1 MDTLAKLNTGFIIT
15 AIGMGVVFIVL
26 ISLSYT
32 FKMMEIVFKNRGKMR
47 SDMQTVG
54 VSSTEVIVGTGDIP
68 GLVAVISAAV
78 LSFMGGKSRL
88 VVRSITR
95 AGDPVP
101 IWGKT
106 GRHDQMKSRM
116 IE

>member
-26 ISLSYT
+26 VFLSYT
-32 FKMMEIVFKNRGKMR
+32 FNLMELVFNYRKRTKSGIETAGGSG
-47 SDMQTVG
+47 SD
-54 VSSTEVIVGTGDIP
+54 VISDIGDFSGI
-68 GLVAVISAAV
+68 VAVISAAV
-78 LSFMGGKSRL
+78 SSCMGSKARF

-95 AGDPVP
+95 AGDAVPV
-101 IWGKT
+101 WGKT